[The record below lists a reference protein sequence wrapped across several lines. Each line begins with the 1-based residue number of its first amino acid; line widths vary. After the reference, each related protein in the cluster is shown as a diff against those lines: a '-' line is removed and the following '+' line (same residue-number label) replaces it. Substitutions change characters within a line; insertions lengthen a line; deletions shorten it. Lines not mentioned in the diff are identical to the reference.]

1 MVRQMASAAEAKE
14 MAEWLKAKEA
24 VPRYLATLTEEEK
37 IGHEIAVEMLAT
49 SYTVERSRG
58 FRAWWA
64 AEAKKASNQ
73 AQSPPSKK

>member
-1 MVRQMASAAEAKE
+1 

-49 SYTVERSRG
+49 SYSVERSRG

-64 AEAKKASNQ
+64 TQKTASSPG
-73 AQSPPSKK
+73 QSPPSKT